1 MSGRFPGQAPSKEES
16 AFAKFRKTPQFIVGT
31 QVVLFGLGIAFI
43 QSSLMD
49 MLVPQL

>member
-1 MSGRFPGQAPSKEES
+1 MSGRFPGQTPAKEES
-16 AFAKFRKTPQFIVGT
+16 AFAKFKKTPGYIIGT
-31 QVVLFGLGIAFI
+31 QVALFGLGIAFI